1 VEAQHVVSTMRLVDT
16 PEEQRRLEMILDQ
29 AKPGI
34 ARALEKLH
42 FLLAAPFRY
51 RPWPPGSRFR
61 APDDPGVFYGALE
74 IRSACAEMAWWRWKG
89 FLLDSPALA
98 ELPPVSFTLFP
109 VGVAD
114 RAVDLREPPLAEDRA
129 TWTHKADYSGTQ
141 AFART
146 AREADV
152 GLIIYESVRDPE
164 HGANVAVMAPRAFRR
179 FQSTRGQTW
188 TLLVNRA
195 RAHWVRSEAVA
206 FSFDASLW

>member
-34 ARALEKLH
+34 ARPLEKLH

-61 APDDPGVFYGALE
+61 
-74 IRSACAEMAWWRWKG
+74 EMAWWRWKG

-152 GLIIYESVRDPE
+152 GLIVYESVRDPQ